1 VTGATT
7 GLGLS
12 LSRQLIQLGFT
23 VYGVSKTKRHWPA
36 ARKKIQNSTQ
46 FLLTQTNVT
55 SEKSVKRLLGTIYKK
70 EKRLDLLVNNAGY
83 ANKPTRFEKHSLLEF
98 EKNLTQNL
106 SSVFLM
112 CKHALPFLR
121 KQKKSW
127 VVNLSSMAGK
137 RAVPLLSA
145 YSASKFGVVALSQ
158 SLAKENENTGIQFI
172 TVCPGG
178 INTEMRVKLFG
189 TKDANRQ
196 QSPDFVASKIV
207 DILQGKIKMASGD
220 DIVIRHGRVTAINPL
235 PGA

>member
-1 VTGATT
+1 MRDMPI
-7 GLGLS
+7 
-12 LSRQLIQLGFT
+12 SRLAL
-23 VYGVSKTKRHWPA
+23 K
-36 ARKKIQNSTQ
+36 
-46 FLLTQTNVT
+46 
-55 SEKSVKRLLGTIYKK
+55 
-70 EKRLDLLVNNAGY
+70 
-83 ANKPTRFEKHSLLEF
+83 KHSLLEF